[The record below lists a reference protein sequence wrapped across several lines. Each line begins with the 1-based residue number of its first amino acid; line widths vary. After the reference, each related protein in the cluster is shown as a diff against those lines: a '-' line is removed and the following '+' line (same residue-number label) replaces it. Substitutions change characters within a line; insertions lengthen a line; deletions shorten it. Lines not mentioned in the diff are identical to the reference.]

1 MYRRFREFVAL
12 RKELLDAASQAVAAA
27 AAALVCDDDD
37 DDDDLGGEEK
47 ARRRRAAAAASAVA
61 AIPALPKRRWFGSRS
76 TRVLRH
82 RMWGLDA
89 FLVQLVLL
97 AGGADEAV
105 FPGLARAVARFLM
118 LTPNSLERV
127 GL

>member
-37 DDDDLGGEEK
+37 DDDLGGEEK
-47 ARRRRAAAAASAVA
+47 ARRRSPAAAASAVA